1 MKKKKNLAR
10 FARLCR
16 PYSKL
21 LCPLLVVWV
30 SRLISNRYEEDAVQ
44 KANSYKLI
52 FPSIP
57 SMVLLKEISEQSV
70 EILAGPLLKTNA
82 CMLPNDPLTTVSQ
95 KHSLFILD

>member
-1 MKKKKNLAR
+1 MKKKKFLAR

-21 LCPLLVVWV
+21 LCPLLVEWV

-52 FPSIP
+52 FPSRAALIT
-57 SMVLLKEISEQSV
+57 VLLKEISEQSV

-82 CMLPNDPLTTVSQ
+82 LHAT
-95 KHSLFILD
+95 